1 MAIKEQLNM
10 IGYMVVVIIVVLID
24 RPQCPSLMIDCN
36 KQREE
41 IKIVT
46 LVHVWTINKSSMSM
60 TNWHKM

>member
-1 MAIKEQLNM
+1 MAIKEQFNT

-46 LVHVWTINKSSMSM
+46 LVHV
-60 TNWHKM
+60 